1 VTGDTLSNRAML
13 RLCPRTIVS
22 PNVRFRAA
30 RVLPGVSSD
39 SPGMCQRQA
48 LPDRP
53 SALTYAPA
61 SIILDQLTPV
71 QRAILAYWHRAA
83 VARETGPNRA
93 SYDMHSCGKR
103 G

>member
-1 VTGDTLSNRAML
+1 
-13 RLCPRTIVS
+13 
-22 PNVRFRAA
+22 
-30 RVLPGVSSD
+30 
-39 SPGMCQRQA
+39 

-83 VARETGPNRA
+83 LARETGPNRA
-93 SYDMHSCGKR
+93 SYDMHSCGKQGLALVPVLGLASQDGINR
-103 G
+103 DIIMDDELSDDRFR